1 MAGHPPRALSPPSNN
16 PTKEHAMTTETYTDA
31 QAIDEAVLLLTR
43 KLRRLHSD
51 IYADL
56 MGCLPYGARDALNLA
71 DVRADKLRASDQR
84 KGITRV
90 YIDPWTDDEL
100 AQRSRRAGA

>member
-1 MAGHPPRALSPPSNN
+1 
-16 PTKEHAMTTETYTDA
+16 MTTETYTDA

-56 MGCLPYGARDALNLA
+56 MGCLPRH
-71 DVRADKLRASDQR
+71 
-84 KGITRV
+84 
-90 YIDPWTDDEL
+90 EL
-100 AQRSRRAGA
+100 HPGTEAPPTPSEEM